1 MFHVRHAP
9 LERRVFGGPLS
20 GVASV
25 KMSTRKGAVQSGGIK
40 NIYILKFGQF
50 KNRRFRPFSLSVIPI
65 DFLLTR
71 TVYSKKSST
80 VRMSNALAS
89 V

>member
-25 KMSTRKGAVQSGGIK
+25 KMSTRKGAVQSGGSKI
-40 NIYILKFGQF
+40 
-50 KNRRFRPFSLSVIPI
+50 VI
-65 DFLLTR
+65 F
-71 TVYSKKSST
+71 
-80 VRMSNALAS
+80 
-89 V
+89 

>member
-25 KMSTRKGAVQSGGIK
+25 KMSTRKGAVQSGGSKIFIFQTLV
-40 NIYILKFGQF
+40 NLKTVVF
-50 KNRRFRPFSLSVIPI
+50 FRSRSVIP
-65 DFLLTR
+65 FGFQWTR
-71 TVYSKKSST
+71 TVHTKNIST